1 MERGRDEPVLRER
14 EGARLPHLPAGAV
27 RIYLR
32 ASDERSHAPDGGFH
46 RVIAVTETHYLHTD
60 GAFDVEVPAT

>member
-1 MERGRDEPVLRER
+1 M
-14 EGARLPHLPAGAV
+14 
-27 RIYLR
+27 R